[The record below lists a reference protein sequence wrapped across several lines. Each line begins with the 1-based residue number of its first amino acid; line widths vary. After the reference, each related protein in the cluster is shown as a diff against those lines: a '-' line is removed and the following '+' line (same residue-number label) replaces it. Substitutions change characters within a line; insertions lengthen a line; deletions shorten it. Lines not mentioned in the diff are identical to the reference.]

1 MFKNKPI
8 VLVSSLMSLALIP
21 TMVSCKKK
29 FDIPNDLKERTNN
42 NYGIF
47 FNQKITDVKENTTSK
62 QIYDELEKSK
72 TLDEIQKILEKYSHI
87 NFDYIDNK
95 NYAYSLNMAKTKYQ
109 RNTLDLVFDIRDKKS
124 NITIQKTF
132 TICDLKDYVDTDNYE
147 QIGNLKFY
155 SITTTFGSTMTS
167 KDFISKFKEEM
178 KDSRYEENGEEQLK
192 FFRKYCLVDGE
203 LDKSKYEIDFIGKDN
218 EYLNYL
224 HDHGPTNI
232 HLRLAIKNKETNEV
246 KEYTFFVYNFNSK
259 VESTPFTLSAK
270 ENAKVF
276 TSLSL
281 IEELKKDLSFKNLLN
296 YFDLQE
302 LDDYLD
308 FKYEIDPNGFQTYKL
323 QDPDTGQD
331 IDDDDLTKFTMT
343 IKRIDRFDSKNFKTF
358 HLTINWLNSVAYI
371 GYLKLNY
378 YNYKDVA
385 SDISFNISNV
395 ELKKELEKLEFNKLS
410 EEKQIEK
417 LVELLNSGFG
427 KDDYKPASIV
437 EKLKANYKMKL
448 NTKNI
453 KVSRSKVYLHTIIEL
468 EFEITNLQ
476 TNETKTT
483 IFKIHGLNY

>member
-1 MFKNKPI
+1 MFKNKSI

-21 TMVSCKKK
+21 AMVSCKKK
-29 FDIPNDLKERTNN
+29 FDIPNDLKERTDN

-109 RNTLDLVFDIRDKKS
+109 RNTLDLVFDIRDKKA

-132 TICDLKDYVDTDNYE
+132 TIYDLKDYVDTDNYE

-302 LDDYLD
+302 LDNYLD

-331 IDDDDLTKFTMT
+331 IDDDLTKFTMT

-358 HLTINWLNSVAYI
+358 HLTIN
-371 GYLKLNY
+371 
-378 YNYKDVA
+378 
-385 SDISFNISNV
+385 
-395 ELKKELEKLEFNKLS
+395 
-410 EEKQIEK
+410 
-417 LVELLNSGFG
+417 
-427 KDDYKPASIV
+427 
-437 EKLKANYKMKL
+437 
-448 NTKNI
+448 
-453 KVSRSKVYLHTIIEL
+453 
-468 EFEITNLQ
+468 
-476 TNETKTT
+476 
-483 IFKIHGLNY
+483 